1 MGIAQIFNDVDNL
14 QYCCMEKLHGFLWQG
29 VNDFFQRRRR
39 ISPHTT
45 PILCGKMVST
55 SKNPLYFF
63 HSARENKKKMINL
76 KQTKKFVRGLGLC
89 LSKDYNIGT

>member
-63 HSARENKKKMINL
+63 HSARENKK
-76 KQTKKFVRGLGLC
+76 R
-89 LSKDYNIGT
+89 